1 MTTNSD
7 VEQQQQSPGRQ
18 RRGGLD
24 RSLGERN
31 VNFSDYLNAQRKFSS
46 QRFLHRRTSVRN
58 LRVTSS
64 FISEEGEE
72 VISEEGEE
80 DQNADRKKINVA
92 PSSRHLHRLSS
103 AEWNDIF
110 DDLGNI
116 DENGQFHDA
125 HAHMKPFYSPPVQ
138 RQRWGEDQVYVCFH
152 NYFFLIFSLLALVS
166 PALLSLA
173 THSLPHVNWGE
184 FVALFLT

>member
-7 VEQQQQSPGRQ
+7 VEQQQQQQQSPGRQ

-72 VISEEGEE
+72 
-80 DQNADRKKINVA
+80 DQNADRKKVNVA

-110 DDLGNI
+110 DDLGDI

-152 NYFFLIFSLLALVS
+152 NYFSLIYSLLALVS
-166 PALLSLA
+166 SCFIISC
-173 THSLPHVNWGE
+173 HS
-184 FVALFLT
+184 